1 MRNAHPV
8 EGCEECEFFGTA
20 CPECIMYGETSVN
33 KSDMIMDKA
42 REMDWETA
50 LRLVNTAVDLHA
62 SRTAAHGQFSP
73 EAVEKSA
80 EIQAAWIRIQR
91 G

>member
-1 MRNAHPV
+1 MAEYLPV

-20 CPECIMYGETSVN
+20 CPECIMYGETLMN
-33 KSDMIMDKA
+33 KSDMINDKA

-62 SRTAAHGQFSP
+62 SRTAAHGQFSR